1 MGDGNQRPLLVKLAQ
16 RYRLQNLRLLPIQP
30 AELLSSVLAAADV
43 LLINQRPS
51 VTNMSLPGKLTSY
64 FASGRPVVAAVASE
78 SETAREMLDTETGVV
93 VPPDQPGLLLDAVQE
108 LLADPARQDRFG
120 AAGRR
125 YAHTALSAEQALAE
139 LEALVEAAAARVL
152 APS

>member
-1 MGDGNQRPLLVKLAQ
+1 
-16 RYRLQNLRLLPIQP
+16 
-30 AELLSSVLAAADV
+30 
-43 LLINQRPS
+43 
-51 VTNMSLPGKLTSY
+51 
-64 FASGRPVVAAVASE
+64 
-78 SETAREMLDTETGVV
+78 MLDTETGMV